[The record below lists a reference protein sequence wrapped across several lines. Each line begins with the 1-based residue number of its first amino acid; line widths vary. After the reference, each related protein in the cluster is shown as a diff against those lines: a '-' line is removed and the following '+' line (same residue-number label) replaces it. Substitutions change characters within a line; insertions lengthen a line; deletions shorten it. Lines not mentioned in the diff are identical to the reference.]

1 MLEIEI
7 PTIFSSGSPSFSF
20 CFLII
25 ISIGILASGAK
36 TEATRDGAPL
46 IDLIDGD
53 AFCDLLKDNRLGV
66 KTEMVEKISVDT
78 DWFEKNF

>member
-1 MLEIEI
+1 M
-7 PTIFSSGSPSFSF
+7 
-20 CFLII
+20 
-25 ISIGILASGAK
+25 
-36 TEATRDGAPL
+36 